1 VTPIVLNEGLS
12 QLSLVVVYAAM
23 AVFTLAFL
31 VSGYHLSQAASSKTA
46 KAKAQPV
53 MAQSG
58 SVSVL
63 ERDENQ
69 KDSAPTPSRSLL
81 ALERISLALSIL
93 GTLILAVAVT
103 MRGIAAARVPWANL
117 YEYSITGALI
127 LMTIYLVSVRSKE
140 VRIMATFVV
149 GFVLLVL
156 GTAVSVFY
164 VQVASLMPAL
174 QSYWLVIH
182 VMVAL
187 LATGFFSMAAALSAA
202 YLLKTANWVE
212 NANTPRTIAF
222 KKIMEV
228 FPSKDTLE
236 RLAYRFNISGF
247 ILWSFTLIAGAIW
260 AERAWHRYW
269 GWDTKEVWTFII
281 WALYAGYLHA
291 NATRGW
297 TGKRAVWLGL
307 VGFAAVVFN
316 FTIVNMFF
324 KGLHVY
330 SGL

>member
-1 VTPIVLNEGLS
+1 LTSIVLNEALS
-12 QLSLVVVYAAM
+12 QQSLLVVYAAM

-31 VSGYHLSQAASSKTA
+31 VSVYHLSQAASLKD
-46 KAKAQPV
+46 KNLK
-53 MAQSG
+53 
-58 SVSVL
+58 SVL
-63 ERDENQ
+63 VFERI
-69 KDSAPTPSRSLL
+69 AL
-81 ALERISLALSIL
+81 ALTIL
-93 GTLILAVAVT
+93 GTLILAVGVF
-103 MRGIAAARVPWANL
+103 MRGLAASRVPWANL
-117 YEYSITGALI
+117 YEYSITGSLI
-127 LMTIYLVSVRSKE
+127 LLMIYLISVRSKE
-140 VRIMATFVV
+140 VRIMGTFVV

-156 GTAVSVFY
+156 GTAVSIFY

-187 LATGFFSMAAALSAA
+187 LATGFFSLAAALSGA

-212 NANTPRTIAF
+212 NAKTTRTKNF
-222 KKIMEV
+222 KKIMEI
-228 FPSKDTLE
+228 FPSKETLE
-236 RLAYRFNISGF
+236 RLAYRFNIIGF
-247 ILWSFTLIAGAIW
+247 VLWSFTLIAGAIW

-281 WALYAGYLHA
+281 WTLYAGYLHA

-307 VGFAAVVFN
+307 IGFAAVVFN

>member
-1 VTPIVLNEGLS
+1 MNQIVLNEELS
-12 QLSLVVVYAAM
+12 QISLFIIYGAM
-23 AVFTLAFL
+23 AVFTLSFL
-31 VSGYHLSQAASSKTA
+31 VSVYHLSTAASK
-46 KAKAQPV
+46 K
-53 MAQSG
+53 G
-58 SVSVL
+58 
-63 ERDENQ
+63 ERDTKVTVIE
-69 KDSAPTPSRSLL
+69 RIGL
-81 ALERISLALSIL
+81 ALAIL
-93 GTLILAVAVT
+93 GTLLLGAGVIL
-103 MRGIAAARVPWANL
+103 RGIAAVRVPWANL
-117 YEYSITGALI
+117 YEYSISGAFI
-127 LMTIYLVSVRSKE
+127 LMIIFLMSLKVAE
-140 VRIMATFVV
+140 IRILASFVV

-164 VQVASLMPAL
+164 VQVQSLMPAL

-182 VMVAL
+182 VLVAL
-187 LATGFFSMAAALSAA
+187 LATAFFSLAATLSVG

-212 NANTPRTIAF
+212 NAKTKGAKGLKQVMGI
-222 KKIMEV
+222 
-228 FPSKDTLE
+228 FPAKEKLE
-236 RLAYRFNISGF
+236 QIAYRFNIIGF

-281 WALYAGYLHA
+281 WTIYAGYLHA

-297 TGKRAVWLGL
+297 SGKRAVWLGL
-307 VGFAAVVFN
+307 IGFAAVIFN

>member
-1 VTPIVLNEGLS
+1 VDPVVLNEELS
-12 QLSLVVVYAAM
+12 QLSLLVTYAAM

-31 VSGYHLSQAASSKTA
+31 VSGYHLSQAASSKSRVSVNQQSA
-46 KAKAQPV
+46 SR
-53 MAQSG
+53 SG
-58 SVSVL
+58 SVAVLEKDGDVAVEDKSKSLVVL
-63 ERDENQ
+63 ERV
-69 KDSAPTPSRSLL
+69 
-81 ALERISLALSIL
+81 SLALTIL
-93 GTLILAVAVT
+93 GTLILAASVI

-117 YEYSITGALI
+117 YEYSISGALI
-127 LMTIYLVSVRSKE
+127 LMMIYLISIRSQE
-140 VRIMATFVV
+140 VRMMGTFVV

-164 VQVASLMPAL
+164 VEVVSLMPAL

-182 VMVAL
+182 VLVAL
-187 LATGFFSMAAALSAA
+187 LATGFFSLAATLSAA

-212 NANTPRTIAF
+212 NAKTKGTLSF
-222 KKIMEV
+222 KQIMGI
-228 FPSKDTLE
+228 FPSNETLE

-281 WALYAGYLHA
+281 WAIYAGYLHA

-297 TGKRAVWLGL
+297 TGKRAVWLG
-307 VGFAAVVFN
+307 VIGFAAVVFN